1 MERYGI
7 YAVQVPDEKAVPVAT
22 KRGRSEKTFGA
33 EMSLASLLVMQA
45 ETMDAPIQELSQ
57 KPKKEIHVTVHNYK
71 KKRTLE
77 EFCTS
82 LALEERIVDLPGNE
96 KVNVSEHTL
105 TYLRR
110 SGVSIQ
116 SLYWN
121 APNRRL

>member
-1 MERYGI
+1 MKVIR
-7 YAVQVPDEKAVPVAT
+7 A
-22 KRGRSEKTFGA
+22 EKTFGA
-33 EMSLASLLVMQA
+33 EISLASLLVMQA

-57 KPKKEIHVTVHNYK
+57 KPKEEIHVTVHIYK

-82 LALEERIVDLPGNE
+82 LALEERNVDLPGNE
-96 KVNVSEHTL
+96 KVNVNEHTL

-121 APNRRL
+121 APGRRS